1 MFPTLQTA
9 LTEVKL
15 QTQISDT
22 DTTFDNTLTNFLEA
36 SKGCIKATQAD
47 EYRPYIVAA
56 RFLAINPLRDG
67 IIKAS
72 GTDTVEWQNP
82 QIKIDGLLNL
92 QRNLDKTLGCI
103 DPAWSTT
110 ANNRPLH
117 TFSAFTV

>member
-22 DTTFDNTLTNFLEA
+22 DTTFDNTLTIFLEA
-36 SKGCIKATQAD
+36 SKGCIKASQVT

-67 IIKAS
+67 IVKAS

-103 DPAWSTT
+103 DPAWSTVDS
-110 ANNRPLH
+110 NRVLH
-117 TFSAFTV
+117 TFAAFTV